1 MGELVE
7 PTELLGEPGVLR
19 ALPRLDRREGHR
31 LFEED
36 LPKSLPTDRLAHAL
50 EDEGL
55 LEKVE
60 GPAGGSLPA
69 VVLGRERA
77 KETMALR
84 IVGVNFGSGPGLFF
98 G

>member
-1 MGELVE
+1 MSSLSRLSFSANRKSFELFH
-7 PTELLGEPGVLR
+7 VLT
-19 ALPRLDRREGHR
+19 DGKVTDSSRRICR
-31 LFEED
+31 IR
-36 LPKSLPTDRLAHAL
+36 SRR
-50 EDEGL
+50 L

-60 GPAGGSLPA
+60 GPTIGSLPA